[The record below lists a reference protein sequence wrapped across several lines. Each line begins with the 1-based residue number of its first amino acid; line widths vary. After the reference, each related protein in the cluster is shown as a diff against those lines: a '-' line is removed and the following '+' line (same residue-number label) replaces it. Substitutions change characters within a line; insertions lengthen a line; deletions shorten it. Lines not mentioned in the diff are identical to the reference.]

1 MPKTHAIE
9 SALAA
14 WRDAE
19 RRLSGAGDGETQ
31 ILIREV
37 QHRRA
42 EYQRLAAE
50 QAEDRLVGVSS
61 STPSYNRENMGR
73 G

>member
-1 MPKTHAIE
+1 MSRIHAIE
-9 SALAA
+9 AGLAA

-19 RRLSGAGDGETQ
+19 RRLSEAGNGETQ
-31 ILIREV
+31 ILTREV

-42 EYQRLAAE
+42 EYQLLAAE
-50 QAEDRLVGVSS
+50 QAEDRWQASDRQGLP
-61 STPSYNRENMGR
+61 TIAQTR